1 MRVLDFND
9 GFTSVGAPSDASQWG
24 APDGSLGAPGM
35 SWSNDADTGRY
46 RPSANTMDDVC
57 NGNRILRID
66 TSGIRVLTTAAT
78 YETLERVSVLNDP
91 ATGDAAT
98 NQCAV
103 QVAHYNQRDTAFSAR
118 QTSVYATW
126 TRVTTVDITDSG
138 GPCAAMRAAMIFSTA
153 SGKTYTNS
161 GLVTA
166 IIVPQP
172 SQAGPGSLALTD
184 YAGMYIQSSSL
195 NTGTRKYGIYVGQQ
209 TGATYNAV
217 IADAAVSDNYALYL
231 SSTYKSFIGGPV
243 GVEGG
248 VSTDTMFRVR
258 GNSQTSGANQYG
270 FYVDT
275 IFSSSGTTSGYGI
288 TSVPQTAAAS
298 FTMGNLFNFI
308 AGAPT
313 IGAGSTVTR
322 HVDYYTQ
329 LGTGGT
335 HDAVLADNTT
345 FSGDWFINSTSTR
358 ASLFSG
364 IVQFAAGLRTI
375 VSTANTANPPT
386 DAELDS
392 AFGAPATL
400 GTGFVGILNDNN
412 GGTNEYLCWADGTNW
427 FYATGTKAT

>member
-1 MRVLDFND
+1 
-9 GFTSVGAPSDASQWG
+9 
-24 APDGSLGAPGM
+24 
-35 SWSNDADTGRY
+35 
-46 RPSANTMDDVC
+46 MDDVC

-78 YETLERVSVLNDP
+78 YETTERVSILNDP
-91 ATGDAAT
+91 ASGDAAV

-103 QVAHYNQRDTAFSAR
+103 QSAHYNQRDTAFSAR
-118 QTSVYATW
+118 QTSIYATW

-138 GPCAAMRAAMIFSTA
+138 GPCAAVRAAMIFSTA

-195 NTGTRKYGIYVGQQ
+195 NTGTRKYGIYLGEQ
-209 TGATYNAV
+209 TGATNNAAL
-217 IADAAVSDNYALYL
+217 ADNTSFSGNWFINSNSAA
-231 SSTYKSFIGGPV
+231 KSQLGGSL
-243 GVEGG
+243 GIEAGAG
-248 VSTDTMFRVR
+248 TDTMLRVR
-258 GNSQTSGANQYG
+258 GNSYTSGVNQYG
-270 FYVDT
+270 GYVDT
-275 IFSSSGTTSGYGI
+275 IFSSAATTSGRAI
-288 TSVPQTAAAS
+288 AAIPQTAASA
-298 FTMGNLFNFI
+298 FTMGLMLSFSASGI
-308 AGAPT
+308 Q
-313 IGAGSTVTR
+313 GAGSTITR
-322 HVDYYTQ
+322 FVNYHTD
-329 LGTGGT
+329 LASPGSNN
-335 HDAVLADNTT
+335 AVIADNAA
-345 FSGDWFINSTSTR
+345 FSGNWFINSTSTR

>member
-24 APDGSLGAPGM
+24 APDGSLGAPGI

-57 NGNRILRID
+57 NGNRIVRYD
-66 TSGIRVLTTAAT
+66 TSGIRVMTTAAT
-78 YETLERVSVLNDP
+78 YETLERLSLINDP

-98 NQCAV
+98 NQCGA
-103 QVAHYNQRDTAFSAR
+103 QIAHYNQRDTAFSAR

-138 GPCAAMRAAMIFSTA
+138 GPCAAVRAAMIFSTA

-195 NTGTRKYGIYVGQQ
+195 NTGTRKYGIYLGAQS
-209 TGATYNAV
+209 GATNNALIADATFSGDYALYISSTNKNLLGGPLGIEAGVGTDTMCRVRGNSSTSGVNQYGIYCDTIFSSGATSTGYGFVALPKTASASYTMGLLVNYYSATQTKGTSSTITRFVDYYSQLGTQATNNAV
-217 IADAAVSDNYALYL
+217 IADN
-231 SSTYKSFIGGPV
+231 SS
-243 GVEGG
+243 
-248 VSTDTMFRVR
+248 
-258 GNSQTSGANQYG
+258 
-270 FYVDT
+270 
-275 IFSSSGTTSGYGI
+275 
-288 TSVPQTAAAS
+288 
-298 FTMGNLFNFI
+298 
-308 AGAPT
+308 
-313 IGAGSTVTR
+313 
-322 HVDYYTQ
+322 
-329 LGTGGT
+329 
-335 HDAVLADNTT
+335 
-345 FSGDWFINSTSTR
+345 FSGNYFINSTSTR
-358 ASLFSG
+358 ESLFSG
-364 IVQFAAGLRTI
+364 IVAMSAGFRTK

-392 AFGAPATL
+392 AFGQPATV
-400 GTGFVGILNDNN
+400 GTGWVGILNDNA
-412 GGTNEYLCWADGTNW
+412 GGTAEYICWSDGTNW
-427 FYATGTKAT
+427 FYSTGTKAT